1 MELKYENMRSEL
13 QTKIEELIEQ
23 NAKLEA
29 EKIEIDA
36 QKQNKISELTIRIT
50 ELEQSLIKCNM
61 EIANVK
67 SQLEIEKG
75 LVAKLNKER
84 EMMNLENDSFGMI
97 NGMASE

>member
-84 EMMNLENDSFGMI
+84 EMMNLDNDSFGMI